1 MALKPF
7 IGISQIWYG
16 DVFDAAVT
24 AASLKTWLGTA
35 TEVKNS
41 HQDTWQYTEDDPTY
55 TDYINELNGEI
66 YYRDVTQKGAKT
78 ITFTMGEYTFDDKID
93 LQGGEKVDTDA
104 GWSASDTPGIVNK
117 GIVGQTKTGNYV
129 VFTNAAVIAKGTMA
143 EKNIGLGVTAVAMEN
158 PNDNVKSDYLF
169 DGEKVEA
176 AALMS
181 AEAPVKSKPTI

>member
-78 ITFTMGEYTFDDKID
+78 IAFTMGEWSFDDKVA
-93 LQGGEKVDTDA
+93 LQGGKKVGTDD
-104 GWSASDTPGIVNK
+104 GWESSDTPSIV
-117 GIVGQTKTGNYV
+117 KT
-129 VFTNAAVIAKGTMA
+129 
-143 EKNIGLGVTAVAMEN
+143 
-158 PNDNVKSDYLF
+158 
-169 DGEKVEA
+169 VEII
-176 AALMS
+176 
-181 AEAPVKSKPTI
+181 PTIVVEKIILSRTRLERELYHLYIFFIRLSYFHFKYLIGVRKVLYQNLNA